1 LDIAR
6 LRESFG
12 RVAIRGDE
20 LPLCSDPFIKRPE
33 VGDLFPVSAA
43 AQRGDVAAA
52 LVGSR
57 AEHDHIR
64 IEDPGWSTP

>member
-12 RVAIRGDE
+12 RVGMRGDE

-33 VGDLFPVSAA
+33 VRDLLPISAA
-43 AQRGDVAAA
+43 ARRGDVAGA

-64 IEDPGWSTP
+64 IEDSGWSKP